1 MLHVDHLILTGTEWK
16 GLKKSLAKALE
27 NPQRLTG
34 VPDLSVHAYKQAAEN
49 QNTHRR

>member
-1 MLHVDHLILTGTEWK
+1 MWIISFWREQNERAW
-16 GLKKSLAKALE
+16 KKSLAKALE